1 MKNLQIPLLLVLFS
15 FSMFF
20 GCNNSTED
28 SSLISDEIIENSDTT
43 ISNTQNYNPQALFK
57 LPSPVELFIFMW
69 EDGVDFDIENINS
82 IENTKKYIDTKKKA
96 LNLGIYSADLA
107 YCTVYDR
114 NQETMNLFSASK
126 IIAEDLGLTEGF
138 DKTILTRIDK
148 NLDNSDSLYQITN
161 DSYSKTLTFLQAQ
174 GQTKILPYI
183 IYGGWVESVYIATQS
198 IRNYKESS
206 EIALRISDQGMLLDN
221 IIDFFISISE
231 KQNTEKEQEIIDQ
244 LSELQKTY
252 DKIYDSESGTMS
264 KEYFQEVKTQIAILR
279 NEIVK

>member
-1 MKNLQIPLLLVLFS
+1 MKKKQIPLLLALFS
-15 FSMFF
+15 LSIFF
-20 GCNNSTED
+20 ACNNTED
-28 SSLISDEIIENSDTT
+28 SSLISDELIESSDTT
-43 ISNTQNYNPQALFK
+43 IAETTNYNPQALFK

-69 EDGVDFDIENINS
+69 EDGVEFDIENINS
-82 IENTKKYIDTKKKA
+82 IENTQKYIDTKKKA
-96 LNLGIYSADLA
+96 LNLGVYSADLA

-126 IIAEDLGLTEGF
+126 VIAEDLGLTEGF
-138 DKTILTRIDK
+138 DKSILIRIDK

-198 IRNYKESS
+198 IKKYKESS

-221 IIDFFISISE
+221 IIDFFVSISE
-231 KQNTEKEQEIIDQ
+231 KEQAEKEQAIIDQ
-244 LSELQKTY
+244 LTELQKTY
-252 DKIYDSESGTMS
+252 DKIYDSEEGTMS

>member
-1 MKNLQIPLLLVLFS
+1 MKKIQIPLLLALFGLS
-15 FSMFF
+15 IFF
-20 GCNNSTED
+20 ACNNTED
-28 SSLISDEIIENSDTT
+28 SSLISDEVIENSDTVIAET
-43 ISNTQNYNPQALFK
+43 PNYNPQALFK

-69 EDGVDFDIENINS
+69 EDGVDFDIENINA

-96 LNLGIYSADLA
+96 LNLGVYSADLA

-126 IIAEDLGLTEGF
+126 SIAEDLGLTEGF
-138 DKTILTRIDK
+138 DKSILTRIDK

-198 IRNYKESS
+198 VKKYKESS

-221 IIDFFISISE
+221 IIDFFVSIS
-231 KQNTEKEQEIIDQ
+231 KKADKEQAIIDQ
-244 LSELQKTY
+244 LTELQKTY
-252 DKIYDSESGTMS
+252 DKIYDSEKGTMS